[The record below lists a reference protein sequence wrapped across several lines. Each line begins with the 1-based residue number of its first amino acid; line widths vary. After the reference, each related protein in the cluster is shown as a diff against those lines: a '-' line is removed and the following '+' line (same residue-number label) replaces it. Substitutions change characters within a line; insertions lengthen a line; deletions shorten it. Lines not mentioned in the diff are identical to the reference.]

1 MASFGDLTA
10 QRTLLTKGTLMSN
23 LHSALTIL
31 LLLAIMFAPQLL
43 AIYFNQENG
52 AGYDEYLP
60 DGR

>member
-1 MASFGDLTA
+1 
-10 QRTLLTKGTLMSN
+10 MSN